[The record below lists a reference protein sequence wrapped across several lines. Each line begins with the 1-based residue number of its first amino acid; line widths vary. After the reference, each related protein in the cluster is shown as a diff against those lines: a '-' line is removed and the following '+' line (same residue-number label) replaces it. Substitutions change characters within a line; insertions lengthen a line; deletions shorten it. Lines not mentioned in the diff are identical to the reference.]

1 MSVLGHD
8 QIKNRSDEI
17 FSANYDPNQVQPA
30 AYELRPSNTEAKIG
44 DTVYTMNEDA
54 LQENEN
60 TEQRGFLKLPP
71 RRISVISTK
80 EKLSIPDD
88 LCARIGIRLRYSRQG
103 LISMFGPQ
111 IDPGYDGRF
120 YAVIYNASGEPVE
133 IPQNEAV
140 FKMEIQQV
148 EGSKVEDVDRSSIEH
163 ITDLDLEEL
172 DDGIT
177 DLNDVR
183 DEFKNNIDGVRGD
196 LDDKTLEDV
205 WDEVEGAQ
213 TTIQEIKQ
221 GYRQI
226 VLFGV
231 FLLATSVFGVV
242 YSIILTSVQEN
253 GFQFGV
259 NYGTVFTGLF
269 LVGWLIAI
277 VVLLWRS
284 V

>member
-44 DTVYTMNEDA
+44 DTVYTMNEEA
-54 LQENEN
+54 LHEGEN
-60 TEQRGFLKLPP
+60 TEQNALLKLPA

-88 LCARIGIRLRYSRQG
+88 LCARIGIRLKYSRQG

-148 EGSKVEDVDRSSIEH
+148 EGSKINDVHRSSIEH
-163 ITDLDLEEL
+163 ITDLNLEDL

-177 DLNDVR
+177 DLTDVR
-183 DEFKNNIDGVRGD
+183 DELRGD
-196 LDDKTLEDV
+196 TNKTIEEV
-205 WDEVEGAQ
+205 WNEVNDAQ
-213 TTIQEIKQ
+213 NTIKEIKG

-242 YSIILTSVQEN
+242 YSIIFTSVQES
-253 GFQFGV
+253 GFQLGI
-259 NYGTVFTGLF
+259 NYGTIFTGLF
-269 LVGWLIAI
+269 LVGWLLAI
-277 VVLLWRS
+277 VMLLWRS
-284 V
+284 RRSQF

>member
-8 QIKNRSDEI
+8 QIKERSDEI
-17 FSANYDPNQVQPA
+17 FSANYDPNQVQSA

-44 DTVYTMNEDA
+44 DTVYTMDEDA

-60 TEQRGFLKLPP
+60 TEQNGLLKLPA

-80 EKLSIPDD
+80 EELSIPDD
-88 LCARIGIRLRYSRQG
+88 LCARIGIRLKYSRQG

-133 IPQNEAV
+133 IPQNKAV
-140 FKMEIQQV
+140 FKMEVQQV
-148 EGSKVEDVDRSSIEH
+148 EESKIKDVDTIEH

-177 DLNDVR
+177 DLTDVRNEIQGNTDKNLEEVWKEVNDV
-183 DEFKNNIDGVRGD
+183 NN
-196 LDDKTLEDV
+196 
-205 WDEVEGAQ
+205 
-213 TTIQEIKQ
+213 TIKEIKG

-231 FLLATSVFGVV
+231 FLIATSIFGVV
-242 YSIILTSVQEN
+242 YSIIFTSIQES
-253 GFQFGV
+253 GFQLGANFG
-259 NYGTVFTGLF
+259 TAFTGLF
-269 LVGWLIAI
+269 LVGWLLAI
-277 VVLLWRS
+277 VILLWRS
-284 V
+284 S